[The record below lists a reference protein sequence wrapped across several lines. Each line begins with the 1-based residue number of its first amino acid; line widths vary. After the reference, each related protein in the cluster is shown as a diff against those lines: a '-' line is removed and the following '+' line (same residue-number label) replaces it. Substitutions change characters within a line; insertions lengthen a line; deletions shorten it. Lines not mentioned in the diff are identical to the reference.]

1 MSLWAYHIHQKWK
14 KILKKKFC
22 LIGCHFLNGK
32 KIRFLEGRGT
42 KDPILSRK
50 SRLRWELIKRVIYNS
65 FPISKY
71 LSELMKLKLT
81 MFFHLEFFF
90 VCYLQLCINL
100 LHHFLEFDMMLKRSV
115 RRREFDNILLWQI
128 CREAIT
134 LHCWKEF
141 QLVWPIRRT
150 IWEHLSK
157 LQMHIAFDPGIW
169 LSWYILRISLHICS
183 GL

>member
-1 MSLWAYHIHQKWK
+1 M
-14 KILKKKFC
+14 
-22 LIGCHFLNGK
+22 
-32 KIRFLEGRGT
+32 GRKSDFWRVGGT

-90 VCYLQLCINL
+90 VCYLQLYINL

-134 LHCWKEF
+134 LHCSKESE
-141 QLVWPIRRT
+141 LVWPIRRT
-150 IWEHLSK
+150 IWAHLSK
-157 LQMHIAFDPGIW
+157 LQTHIAFDPGIW
-169 LSWYILRISLHICS
+169 LS
-183 GL
+183 